1 MIQLDEIRPVDAT
14 RWAEGAQLVAKLALI
29 GAAIGWSIAVRH
41 VLDTGYL
48 LQNALPEDDRLALVI
63 GIFGGAAFALLVAG
77 VAFAGARWQALP
89 KLQRVVTTSAPLAV
103 LAFLPVL
110 LVPQVWY
117 AKPLPCLSVLTIL
130 VLLLER
136 YLVAWLQAISPS
148 AAELFGLP
156 TFRLPATLRRALP
169 LAIVVAGAA
178 GYAGYS
184 LHYSLQQHQ
193 RLQTAAY
200 DLGIYDNLMYTA
212 MRGYP
217 FRSTVLLGPDGGSYL
232 VGHAEFAM
240 LLFVPLYALWS
251 SAEMLLTLQ
260 AVLLGFAAVP
270 LYLFARTQLTRGTA
284 LVIALAYLLYAPMH
298 GSSFYDF
305 HWLPLTLFFQFS
317 LYYAIAKN
325 RTWLIAACY
334 AVLVLMRED
343 VSVGLTVLGAFLLV
357 SGTRPR
363 LGLAMAVTSAI
374 AFVTI
379 KFGIMV
385 WAGPFYFAD
394 LYYKKLVAPGE
405 QGFGSVIRTLLTNP
419 MYVVDTILDPHKLN
433 YFLHLMVPLAF
444 IPLRHPLLL
453 LLICAGTLFTFLTTA
468 YDPTVSISFQY
479 SAHWIPYLFAAVILM
494 LGMLSRRPDG
504 AIRRRAALGAL
515 VFGVVVHS
523 YVFGAVLQH
532 DTYVGGFLRVP
543 FQITQAERETYA
555 ALNRVI
561 AHIPQD
567 ASVAATDMEVAHV
580 SNRFTIY
587 TLRAHHGNADYLL
600 INKNGVSG
608 NTRNVLKDALRKN
621 DYGLVTSELPFYLFA
636 RGAMNPRTDKA
647 LQLLGLRAA
656 RDSKPIA
663 KPGEPQ

>member
-1 MIQLDEIRPVDAT
+1 MIQIEEIRPLEAM
-14 RWAEGAQLVAKLALI
+14 RWAAGARATAKLALI
-29 GAAIGWSIAVRH
+29 GAIVGWSVAVRY
-41 VLDTGYL
+41 VIDSGFL
-48 LQNALPEDDRLALVI
+48 LQNALPEEDRLTLVV
-63 GIFGGAAFALLVAG
+63 GIMGGGALALLLVAL
-77 VAFAGARWQALP
+77 AFARSRWQAVPTLE
-89 KLQRVVTTSAPLAV
+89 RCVTACAPLAV

-110 LVPQVWY
+110 LVPEVWY
-117 AKPLPCLSVLTIL
+117 SKPLPCLTVLAVL

-136 YLVAWLQAISPS
+136 LLVAWLRELSPS
-148 AAELFGLP
+148 AAALFGLP
-156 TFRLPATLRRALP
+156 SFRIPAELRRALP
-169 LAIVVAGAA
+169 FAIVFAGAA
-178 GYAGYS
+178 GYSCYS
-184 LHYSLQQHQ
+184 LYFSLQQHQ

-212 MRGYP
+212 MSGYP

-240 LLFVPLYALWS
+240 LLFLPLYALWS

-270 LYLFARTQLTRGTA
+270 LYLFARTQLTRRSA
-284 LVIALAYLLYAPMH
+284 VVIALAYLLYAPMH

-305 HWLPLTLFFQFS
+305 HWLPLTMFFQFS

-325 RTWLIAACY
+325 RSWLIALSY

-343 VSVGLTVLGAFLLV
+343 VSVGLTVLGTFLLV
-357 SGTRPR
+357 SGIRPK
-363 LGLAMAVTSAI
+363 LGLAMAVSSAI

-405 QGFGSVIRTLLTNP
+405 QGFGSVIKTLLTNP
-419 MYVVDTILDPHKLN
+419 MYVVETVLDPHKLN
-433 YFLHLMVPLAF
+433 YFLHLMAPLAF

-479 SAHWIPYLFAAVILM
+479 SAHWIPYLFAAVVLM
-494 LGMLSRRPDG
+494 LGMLSRQPDG
-504 AIRRRAALGAL
+504 SIRRRAALGAL
-515 VFGVVVHS
+515 VFGVAVHS

-543 FQITQAERETYA
+543 FQINQTERVTYA

-561 AHIPQD
+561 AHIPAD

-600 INKNGVSG
+600 INKAGVSG

-621 DYGLVTSELPFYLFA
+621 DYGLVASELPFYLFA
-636 RGAMNPRTDKA
+636 KGVVSPRTDKA
-647 LQLLGLRAA
+647 LQLMGLRAA
-656 RDSKPIA
+656 RDSNPNA
-663 KPGEPQ
+663 KSGEPQ